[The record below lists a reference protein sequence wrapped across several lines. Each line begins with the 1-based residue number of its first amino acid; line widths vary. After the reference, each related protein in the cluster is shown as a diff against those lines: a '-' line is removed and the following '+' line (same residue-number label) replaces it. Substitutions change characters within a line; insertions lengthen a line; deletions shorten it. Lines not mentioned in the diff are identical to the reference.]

1 MCEKRQNCRGSTF
14 TRQGAPGGCG
24 VGAMT
29 ADQSPPAF
37 ADMGEEI
44 AKGWESLQEDMQRLI
59 MDPPG
64 TEPGSRGGPE
74 VEHHSPRSLVVD
86 GTLLPVSE
94 RPAGTTAEVQAEE
107 PLRDIGEKMGGWFRA
122 FAAEI
127 AGVFD
132 DRDDQRGR
140 DKPIDRGASTA
151 QDGVRVGNV
160 EDGRIQGQ
168 TSTTTTPDRMHAGGG
183 ASSAGEAGRPR
194 GGGFGDDDP
203 GSVSPGRAGPGAGFE
218 PLFGES
224 PAVDGVRERTTTTAP
239 RVETRGGYYTDGDDP
254 FGNHPFGNRSL
265 PDASF
270 PSRMSFTLEAQRLWG
285 NPGRFVSFDDCAE
298 VLGSLPEADD
308 AMAACD
314 AAVFR
319 FNFRYAASVDASPE
333 ERLGAWRRDGS
344 DLCQSLLRA
353 LVSCGGRFGSC
364 AGTPRHRESLV
375 NAVEGYVTGG
385 IQGKVFHGVRATY
398 ASDDAEAERA
408 LAAIESLPPGAL
420 GLHPSHLNALD
431 SFAVGTIR
439 GLANMSCPRHMASAV
454 CDVVRHLAANCA
466 RLRSWREEEERSGA
480 SLGAGASRD
489 DVADGDE
496 PAPAPSTDD
505 LLSLL
510 VVLVAKAR
518 LRHPVSLAMYMD
530 SFHALIGSQHVG
542 EIGYALANFYG
553 AVQYARSEPMRDLL
567 TEWGIHLV

>member
-1 MCEKRQNCRGSTF
+1 
-14 TRQGAPGGCG
+14 
-24 VGAMT
+24 MT

-37 ADMGEEI
+37 AEMGEEI

-64 TEPGSRGGPE
+64 TELGSRGGPE
-74 VEHHSPRSLVVD
+74 VERHSPRSLVDD

-107 PLRDIGEKMGGWFRA
+107 PFRDIGEKMGGWFRA

-160 EDGRIQGQ
+160 EDGRRQAQ
-168 TSTTTTPDRMHAGGG
+168 TSTMTTPDRMHAGRG
-183 ASSAGEAGRPR
+183 ASSAGEAGQPR
-194 GGGFGDDDP
+194 RGGFGDDDDP
-203 GSVSPGRAGPGAGFE
+203 GSASSTGRTGPNAGFE
-218 PLFGES
+218 PLFAES
-224 PAVDGVRERTTTTAP
+224 PAVDGVERRTVP
-239 RVETRGGYYTDGDDP
+239 HVEHRGGYYTDGDDP
-254 FGNHPFGNRSL
+254 FGNYPFGNRSL
-265 PDASF
+265 DVVPVTRQPGAS
-270 PSRMSFTLEAQRLWG
+270 PSSFAVEAQRLWG

-298 VLGSLPEADD
+298 VFGSLPEADD

-314 AAVFR
+314 AAVRR
-319 FNFRYAASVDASPE
+319 FNFRYAASVDSTPE
-333 ERLGAWRRDGS
+333 ERLAAWRRECS
-344 DLCQSLLRA
+344 DLCRSTLRA
-353 LVSCGGRFGSC
+353 LVSRGGRFGSC
-364 AGTPRHRESLV
+364 GTGRGTNPRHRESLV
-375 NAVEGYVTGG
+375 NAVEGYVAGG
-385 IQGKVFHGVRATY
+385 IQGKVFHGVLATY

-420 GLHPSHLNALD
+420 GLHPSHLNAVD

-439 GLANMSCPRHMASAV
+439 GLANASCPRHMASAV

-480 SLGAGASRD
+480 SLGAGVANGD

-567 TEWGIHLV
+567 TEWGIHLAN